1 MYSCRPAS
9 AGFLPRRLERS
20 HPVHP
25 NTSNEIP
32 LFCQK
37 ASIYPFRVQREHFP
51 WGCDATH
58 KSPSIQPSQLQAP
71 NHKYHSLLF
80 YLVAAGPKIHKQ
92 SSLCCFTPLVWLLT
106 SNLSENRNLSC
117 VSVRLEKIHNISVL
131 FHLGYRHYFKRKY
144 HRCCSCYWHQGVP
157 QDFGVFPGGGGRAI
171 CNAKFCCI
179 KTFTRIFFCEV
190 HYQNTW
196 RSIVIFRVLL
206 SCRTLQIRMT
216 ECISELFTSNTG
228 GILVSFQ

>member
-117 VSVRLEKIHNISVL
+117 VSVRLETIHNISVL

-157 QDFGVFPGGGGRAI
+157 QDFGVFPGGGGEGEQYLMQSSVALKLLQEFFF
-171 CNAKFCCI
+171 AKFTTKI
-179 KTFTRIFFCEV
+179 HEDPSWFFVFSWAVGHSRSGWQNVYLNFSQATRVEF
-190 HYQNTW
+190 
-196 RSIVIFRVLL
+196 
-206 SCRTLQIRMT
+206 
-216 ECISELFTSNTG
+216 
-228 GILVSFQ
+228 